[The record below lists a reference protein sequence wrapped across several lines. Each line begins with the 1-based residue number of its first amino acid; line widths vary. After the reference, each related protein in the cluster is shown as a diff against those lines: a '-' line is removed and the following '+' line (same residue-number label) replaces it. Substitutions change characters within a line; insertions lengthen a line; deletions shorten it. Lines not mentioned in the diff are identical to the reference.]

1 MKMVFVSDEDYKE
14 GFYNLTNS
22 KVYDVEYINPN
33 EPIYSSTGIYY
44 EVINDISEMKI
55 LYESNFIHLEK
66 WRELQINKI
75 I

>member
-14 GFYNLTNS
+14 GFYNLTKS
-22 KVYDVEYINPN
+22 KVYDVEYNNPD
-33 EPIYSSTGIYY
+33 EPIYSSIGIYY
-44 EVINDISEMKI
+44 EVINDIGEMKI

>member
-14 GFYNLTNS
+14 GFYNLTNF
-22 KVYDVEYINPN
+22 KIYDVELNNPN
-33 EPIYSSTGIYY
+33 EPIYSSIGIYY
-44 EVINDISEMKI
+44 EVINDIGESRI

-66 WRELQINKI
+66 WRDLQINKI